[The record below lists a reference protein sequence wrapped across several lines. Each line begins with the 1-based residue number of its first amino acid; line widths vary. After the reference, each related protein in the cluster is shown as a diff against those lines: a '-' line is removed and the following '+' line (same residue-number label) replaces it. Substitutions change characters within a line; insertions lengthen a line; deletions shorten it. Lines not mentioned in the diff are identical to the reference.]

1 MNSLDKKLLA
11 LLRENARTSTSE
23 LSRILGVSRS
33 TVQGRINRLRK
44 DKIIERFT
52 IDLSSEYEN
61 RLIRAHVLIKV
72 DQPLTGRAHISLQKL
87 PEVTAIFSVS
97 GEYDMI
103 AVIAASS
110 TGELNRVLDLIAA
123 FDEIVRTNSSVILE
137 TKLRR

>member
-1 MNSLDKKLLA
+1 MD
-11 LLRENARTSTSE
+11 
-23 LSRILGVSRS
+23 
-33 TVQGRINRLRK
+33 RLQK
-44 DKIIERFT
+44 DRIIERFT
-52 IDLSSEYEN
+52 IDLGSEYEN

-72 DQPLTGRAHISLQKL
+72 DQPLTGRAHASLQKL

-110 TGELNRVLDLIAA
+110 TGDLNRILDSIAA
-123 FDEIVRTNSSVILE
+123 FNGVVRTNSSVILE